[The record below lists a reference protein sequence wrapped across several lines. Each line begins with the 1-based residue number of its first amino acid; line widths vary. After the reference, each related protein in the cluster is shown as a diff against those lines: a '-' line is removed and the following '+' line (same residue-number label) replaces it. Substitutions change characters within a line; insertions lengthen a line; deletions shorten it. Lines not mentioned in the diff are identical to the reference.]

1 MSFEN
6 LNAIAEEVLSTFS
19 KIETVASAKLSSMG
33 NASPAAF
40 ANPNTFNGSAVENL
54 VRINQENAEGYESLI
69 REPAV
74 TRLLVEDDS
83 GKQSVIYIARKSSL
97 VLGSDIKLASYRSPV
112 GALASLPVGDE
123 LTVRVGDN
131 RVNYYLLEKVS
142 LHPRKQTSEWDS
154 EDNVFSHHELE
165 SQTVTSF
172 KLLLNPP
179 VHDYSDELDALLT
192 QAESADVIINGIK
205 HKVRAAMS
213 LRDQPI
219 LDKFQ
224 DEIFRLPIDSQLII
238 LGPPGTGKTTTLIKR
253 LGQKLDVANAI
264 HLEEHEGR
272 ILNEPGHAISWLM
285 FTPSELLKH
294 YLKEAFN
301 RESVPASDERIKT
314 WTSYRAVLARN
325 SFGILRSANGGR
337 YTLKADVNIV
347 SDIVI
352 NEPSEWF
359 NAFENHHWSKLFE
372 QLVQGKEQVEKS
384 STTPNDAVLAKLNN
398 LLATPEK
405 TSPVGLLQQLDAL
418 EKEIKS
424 ALESAK
430 AVADRLVTEQRNLL
444 FNRDKSVFDS
454 MAVFL
459 DSLTV
464 TEEEEEDEG
473 AEFDDEVDTQVVTPS
488 RNAVQK
494 AVSAY
499 VGFIKS
505 YSRQLY
511 LGRSLAKDS
520 KSAKIRDWLGESR
533 LPSRDVLLS
542 IGQQMTYQNGLRR
555 FLNMPKRYVFGV
567 VNSYADFRKQNLEN
581 NGWYVASTFNS
592 ANVDGN
598 EVDAMLLLIFQ
609 NAREMLAQ
617 NFVSRNLEL
626 AKFAGLND
634 FNGMLKNQIM
644 VDEATDF
651 SVLQLACMRMLT
663 SLKTNSFFASGD
675 FNQRITR
682 QGVTKLDQLNWIIPN
697 LESKR
702 VNTVYRQSKLLNAF
716 ARSLIE
722 ITGGDKETLGEL
734 PKDSMHDGVSPILL
748 EHAQDAEIVAEWISS
763 QIGVIE
769 RNLEILPTI
778 AVLVNDEAEVKPM
791 TESLNQYLEDMS
803 LKAVACEEGK
813 SLGEGTDIR
822 VFDIQH
828 IKGLEFE
835 AVFFAGVDKL
845 AANKPELFDRFIYV
859 GATRAATYLGMV
871 CYESLP
877 AKLEPIRALCSDKW

>member
-1 MSFEN
+1 MNNKN
-6 LNAIAEEVLSTFS
+6 LELVAEEALDTFS
-19 KIETVASAKLSSMG
+19 KIESIASNKLASMG
-33 NASPAAF
+33 KASPDAF
-40 ANPNTFNGSAVENL
+40 ANPNTFNGNQVENL
-54 VRINQENAEGYESLI
+54 VRINQENADGYESLI
-69 REPAV
+69 KEPAV
-74 TRLLVEDDS
+74 TRLLVEDDA
-83 GKQSVIYIARKSSL
+83 GKQSIIYIARRSSL
-97 VLGSDIKLASYRSPV
+97 VLGNDIKLASYRSPV
-112 GALASLPVGDE
+112 GALASLPVGNE
-123 LTVRVGDN
+123 LTVKVGDN
-131 RVNYYLLEKVS
+131 RFNYYLVEKVT
-142 LHPRKQTSEWDS
+142 LHPRKHTSEWDS
-154 EDNVFSHHELE
+154 EDNVFSHHELD

-172 KLLLNPP
+172 RLLLNPP
-179 VHDYSDELDALLT
+179 VDDYSEELDALLS
-192 QAESADVIINGIK
+192 QAESADVVINGIK

-264 HLEEHEGR
+264 QLEEHEGR
-272 ILNEPGHAISWLM
+272 ILTEPGHATSWLM

-301 RESVPASDERIKT
+301 RESVPASDDRIKT
-314 WTSYRAVLARN
+314 WTSYRTVLARN

-347 SDIVI
+347 SDNVI
-352 NEPSEWF
+352 NEPGEWF
-359 NAFENHHWSKLFE
+359 NAFKNHHWSKLLE

-398 LLATPEK
+398 LLS
-405 TSPVGLLQQLDAL
+405 TSDKINPIGLLQQLDAL
-418 EKEIKS
+418 EKEIKA

-430 AVADRLVTEQRNLL
+430 TFADTLVTAQRNLL

-464 TEEEEEDEG
+464 TEDEDED
-473 AEFDDEVDTQVVTPS
+473 AEFDDEVDSQVVAPS
-488 RNAVQK
+488 RSAVQK

-499 VGFIKS
+499 IGFIKS

-511 LGRSLAKDS
+511 LGRSLPKDS

-533 LPSRDVLLS
+533 LPNRETLLS

-581 NGWYVASTFNS
+581 NGWYVASNFNS

-598 EVDAMLLLIFQ
+598 EVDAMVLLIFQ
-609 NAREMLAQ
+609 NARELLAQ

-626 AKFAGLND
+626 AKFSGLND

-663 SLKTNSFFASGD
+663 SLKTNSFFACGD

-716 ARSLIE
+716 ARLLIE

-734 PKDSMHDGVSPILL
+734 PKDSMHDGVAPILL
-748 EHAQDAEIVAEWISS
+748 EHAQDADLVAGWIAG
-763 QIGVIE
+763 QIAVIE

-791 TESLNQYLEDMS
+791 TEKLNQYLEDMS

-835 AVFFAGVDKL
+835 AVFFAGVDEL

-877 AKLEPIRALCSDKW
+877 FKLEPIRALCSDKW

>member
-6 LNAIAEEVLSTFS
+6 LNVVAEEVLSTFS
-19 KIETVASAKLSSMG
+19 KIESIASTKLSSMG
-33 NASPAAF
+33 KASPDAF
-40 ANPNTFNGSAVENL
+40 ANPNTFNGNAVENL
-54 VRINQENAEGYESLI
+54 VRINQENADGYESLI
-69 REPAV
+69 KEPAV
-74 TRLLVEDDS
+74 TRLLVKDDS
-83 GKQSVIYIARKSSL
+83 GNQSVIYIARKSSIPL
-97 VLGSDIKLASYRSPV
+97 SSDIKLASYRSPV

-123 LTVRVGDN
+123 LTVKVGDN
-131 RVNYYLLEKVS
+131 RINYYLVEKVS

-154 EDNVFSHHELE
+154 EDNVFNHHELE

-172 KLLLNPP
+172 RLLLNPH
-179 VHDYSDELDALLT
+179 VHDYSDELDALLS
-192 QAESADVIINGIK
+192 QAESADIVINGIR

-264 HLEEHEGR
+264 HLDESESR
-272 ILNEPGHAISWLM
+272 ILNEPGHSASWLM

-294 YLKEAFN
+294 YLKEAFS

-314 WTSYRAVLARN
+314 WTNYRAVLARN
-325 SFGILRSANGGR
+325 TFGILRSANGGR
-337 YTLKADVNIV
+337 YTLKSDINIV
-347 SDIVI
+347 SDSAV
-352 NEPSEWF
+352 NEPSGWF
-359 NAFENHHWSKLFE
+359 NAFKNHHWSKLIE
-372 QLVQGKEQVEKS
+372 QLMQGKEQVEKS
-384 STTPNDAVLAKLNN
+384 STIQNDTVLAKLKN
-398 LLATPEK
+398 LLVTPDK
-405 TSPVGLLQQLDAL
+405 ISPVGLLQQLDAL

-430 AVADRLVTEQRNLL
+430 AIADKLVTEQRNLL
-444 FNRDKSVFDS
+444 YNRDKTVFDS

-459 DSLTV
+459 DSITV
-464 TEEEEEDEG
+464 SDDEDED
-473 AEFDDEVDTQVVTPS
+473 AEFDEEVDTQVVAPS
-488 RNAVQK
+488 RSAVQK
-494 AVSAY
+494 VVSAY
-499 VGFIKS
+499 IGFIKS

-511 LGRSLAKDS
+511 LGRSLPKDS

-533 LPSRDVLLS
+533 LPNREILLS
-542 IGQQMTYQNGLRR
+542 IGQQITYQNGLRR
-555 FLNMPKRYVFGV
+555 FLNMPKRYAFGV
-567 VNSYADFRKQNLEN
+567 VNSYADFRKLNLEN
-581 NGWYVASTFNS
+581 NGWYLASNFNS

-609 NAREMLAQ
+609 NARELLAQ

-634 FNGMLKNQIM
+634 FYGKLKNQIM

-663 SLKTNSFFASGD
+663 SLKTNSFFACGD

-682 QGVTKLDQLNWIIPN
+682 QGVTKLGLLNWIIPN

-734 PKDSMHDGVSPILL
+734 PKGSMHDGVYPILL
-748 EHAQDAEIVAEWISS
+748 EHAQDSGLVAEWIAS
-763 QIGVIE
+763 QIRVIE

-778 AVLVNDEAEVKPM
+778 AVLVNDETEVKPM

-871 CYESLP
+871 CYDSLP